1 MRLIFISIAAAAA
14 LAVPL
19 LPSPA
24 AAQGSGPWFFCYVD
38 PPTFQSGTYVY
49 TRVNY
54 IGSAAIPKGDIAAAM
69 AQANPQVSGREI
81 SCWRYSTQQ
90 EAEQR
95 RQQGMTLDRRRNYSV
110 AEISWAS
117 PYSTQSEP
125 AEIATPEHV
134 AEPAAATASSNPDTH
149 ARSEASAA
157 PKSSA
162 DERYER
168 EMAEYLRQKAEV
180 ERQQAEY
187 QQALQAHHKHVE
199 DVAARTEQARKQYD
213 ERRANWLADVEA
225 CKAGDYSKC
234 VKTPE

>member
-1 MRLIFISIAAAAA
+1 MRLNFISIAVAAV

-19 LPSPA
+19 LPRPA

-54 IGSAAIPKGDIAAAM
+54 IGNGAIPKGDIGAAM
-69 AQANPQVSGREI
+69 AQANPQVAGREV

-95 RQQGMTLDRRRNYSV
+95 RQQGMTLDRRRNYLV

-117 PYSTQSEP
+117 PYTPQPAPMETVAPEP
-125 AEIATPEHV
+125 L
-134 AEPAAATASSNPDTH
+134 AEPVAATAAEEADSKP
-149 ARSEASAA
+149 RSEALAA

-168 EMAEYLRQKAEV
+168 EMAEYLRQKAEI

-187 QQALQAHHKHVE
+187 ERALQAHHKHIE
-199 DVAARTEQARKQYD
+199 DVSVRTEQAKERYD
-213 ERRANWLADVEA
+213 ERRAKWLADVEA

-234 VKTPE
+234 AETPE

>member
-14 LAVPL
+14 VAVPL
-19 LPSPA
+19 LPNPA

-49 TRVNY
+49 TRVSY
-54 IGSAAIPKGDIAAAM
+54 IGSGSIPKGDIASAM
-69 AQANPQVSGREI
+69 AQANPQVAGREI

-95 RQQGMTLDRRRNYSV
+95 RLQGMTLDRRRNYSV
-110 AEISWAS
+110 AEISWIS
-117 PYSTQSEP
+117 PYTPQSAPMETAAPEP
-125 AEIATPEHV
+125 V
-134 AEPAAATASSNPDTH
+134 AGPAAATNAKDADSQ
-149 ARSEASAA
+149 ARSEPLAA

-168 EMAEYLRQKAEV
+168 EMAEYLRQKAEI
-180 ERQQAEY
+180 ERQQVEY
-187 QQALQAHHKHVE
+187 QRALQAHHKHVE
-199 DVAARTEQARKQYD
+199 DVAARTEQAQEQYG
-213 ERRANWLADVEA
+213 EQRAKWLADVEA

-234 VKTPE
+234 AETPE